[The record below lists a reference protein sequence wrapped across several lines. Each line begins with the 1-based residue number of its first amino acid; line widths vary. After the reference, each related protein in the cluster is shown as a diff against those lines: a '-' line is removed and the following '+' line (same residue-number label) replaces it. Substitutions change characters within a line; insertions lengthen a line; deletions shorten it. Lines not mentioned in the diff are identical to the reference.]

1 MAKLMVTYLLQQ
13 WREAL
18 KATPPGLTQAA
29 KILVGEE
36 IISNKVLITLALAWA
51 LLLVARACLGTGKKL
66 PPGEYPQC

>member
-18 KATPPGLTQAA
+18 KAIPPGLTQAA

-36 IISNKVLITLALAWA
+36 ITSNKVLITLALAWA
-51 LLLVARACLGTGKKL
+51 LLLVARACFGTGKKL